1 MSRRH
6 FCVKYNKTIVF
17 LCFYIFHGVNNF
29 HIKTNENQHFYC
41 LTLLELPSGALG
53 PLLGLLLGNL
63 GRSLA
68 AFWAFPRALATRLGA
83 FSALLGALVNLF
95 IVSYCC
101 GLHP

>member
-1 MSRRH
+1 M
-6 FCVKYNKTIVF
+6 
-17 LCFYIFHGVNNF
+17 CFNYFHGVNIF
-29 HIKTNENQHFYC
+29 HIKTNENQHFHC

-53 PLLGLLLGNL
+53 PLLSVLGLLLGNL

-68 AFWAFPRALATRLGA
+68 VFWAFPRALATRLGV

-101 GLHP
+101 GLHPLT